1 MVLENFNVVFYT
13 GIFLL
18 PGYIIKSILDCI
30 IPPRRHNDATFYLFC
45 FFFSVL
51 NCAVWSWAY
60 VLVLTKISAQ
70 SIWHWILLLLITLI
84 GSAIFG
90 TVIGYILQKGW
101 IMNFLSKLELK
112 PIHPCPT
119 AWDFCFSKQQ
129 SCWVIVT
136 LMSGEMISGR
146 YATKSFA
153 SSDIDK
159 RDLYLEDVYTINEQS
174 VWHHIDGNEGVLI
187 LGKSIKCIEFFTG
200 GNYGK

>member
-1 MVLENFNVVFYT
+1 MALDSSPPNNSYWFCHLWHSNWLYPAKGLDYEFSIEI
-13 GIFLL
+13 GIETN
-18 PGYIIKSILDCI
+18 S
-30 IPPRRHNDATFYLFC
+30 
-45 FFFSVL
+45 SVP
-51 NCAVWSWAY
+51 Y
-60 VLVLTKISAQ
+60 RM
-70 SIWHWILLLLITLI
+70 
-84 GSAIFG
+84 G
-90 TVIGYILQKGW
+90 
-101 IMNFLSKLELK
+101 
-112 PIHPCPT
+112 
-119 AWDFCFSKQQ
+119 FCFSKQQ

-187 LGKSIKCIEFFTG
+187 LGESIKCIEFFTG